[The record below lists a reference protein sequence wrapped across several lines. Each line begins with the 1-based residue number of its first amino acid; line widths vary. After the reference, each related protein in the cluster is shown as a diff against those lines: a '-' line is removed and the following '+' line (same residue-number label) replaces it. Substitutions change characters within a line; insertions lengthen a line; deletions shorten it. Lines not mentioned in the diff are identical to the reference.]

1 LRRELIET
9 GHMDQHGK
17 LDKKLT
23 NKNRQFYGDQEV
35 EHMLNLGRGIVNK
48 LTGSYLIAFDAPGSD
63 ER

>member
-1 LRRELIET
+1 
-9 GHMDQHGK
+9 MDQHGK